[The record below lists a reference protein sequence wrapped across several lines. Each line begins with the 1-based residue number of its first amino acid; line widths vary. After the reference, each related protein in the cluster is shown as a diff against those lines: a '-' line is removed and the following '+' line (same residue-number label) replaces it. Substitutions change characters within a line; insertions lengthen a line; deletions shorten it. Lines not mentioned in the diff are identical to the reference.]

1 MSMVTI
7 DPLSY
12 KARNG
17 KCAGQTRGILDEP
30 IFAYDT
36 VEEILAALNE
46 RSYENEVHQFV
57 KILMNG
63 LGCVEKVSDDRN
75 GKTHIR
81 ERCYFGNEKDF
92 ACNYLLFD
100 CIEMLL
106 KAEIT
111 INVIKGQRMELLRN
125 LNAKQCEEFITEG
138 E

>member
-12 KARNG
+12 KARSG
-17 KCAGQTRGILDEP
+17 KCAGQTRGLLDEP
-30 IFAYDT
+30 IFAHET
-36 VEEILAALNE
+36 TEEVFAELNE

-63 LGCVEKVSDDRN
+63 LGCIEKVSAD
-75 GKTHIR
+75 GKDENQFR
-81 ERCYFGNEKDF
+81 ECYFFGNEKDF